1 MPDNPIQF
9 DQRGGEDRRSGLTC
23 GNHEGFIIMIATV
36 SAQMKIVLENQ
47 KEVFDRLNETSAQL
61 TDVKRIVSNGMS
73 DKIEDVCEEMRE
85 VCETMKVEREVSS
98 EACGKIKDRVETLE
112 EFSWFRNS
120 MTQIRDNLFWCTLK
134 GIILLVLILASLNL
148 TNELVKDGLA
158 KLLTLFK

>member
-1 MPDNPIQF
+1 MSDNPIQF
-9 DQRGGEDRRSGLTC
+9 DQRDGEDRRSGVVC
-23 GNHEGFIIMIATV
+23 NNHEGFIIMIATV

-47 KEVFDRLNETSAQL
+47 KEVFDRLNSNSTQL

-73 DKIEDVCEEMRE
+73 DKIKEVCEEMKG
-85 VCETMKVEREVSS
+85 VCKTMRDEHKTSS
-98 EACGKIKDRVETLE
+98 EACAKIKDRVETLE

-120 MTQIRDNLFWCTLK
+120 MTQIRDNLFWYTLK